1 MGGGGVNIPGWRRD
15 ASSCEIMSRG
25 FSSCSCS
32 LIGSISSNASSNSK
46 MLGGRIGWICMKGDM
61 RIGDGLITGW
71 LSYACIYY
79 CIIWPMRPPMLA
91 TSIGPS
97 LSISTDYQPGPLVTC
112 FFTLCPY
119 ASVISSVYS
128 LGLESS
134 ISSASFMK
142 LFRSVCFSSSLASA
156 L

>member
-1 MGGGGVNIPGWRRD
+1 
-15 ASSCEIMSRG
+15 
-25 FSSCSCS
+25 
-32 LIGSISSNASSNSK
+32 
-46 MLGGRIGWICMKGDM
+46 M

-128 LGLESS
+128 LGFESS

-156 L
+156 LWCASSSGSTERSSIMSWSASSKTSFYLCSLTSTTLVLVVSSAEAVVSAAPSCLASV